1 MLTINSPLPFEL
13 AEELAMDYDA
23 LVEKKKKWNW
33 NLVKSSTW
41 KLRIRR
47 KIWWKDLL

>member
-23 LVEKKKKWNW
+23 LVEREEEVELEFGEK
-33 NLVKSSTW
+33 
-41 KLRIRR
+41 
-47 KIWWKDLL
+47 